1 MHSLLRRQIEKHF
14 GGIEGITDRIE
25 TFIELIDE
33 TYREF
38 DKDRELLERSLE
50 LTSKE
55 MLQVNAEMR
64 ALLRTM
70 PDLLITLD
78 SDGTVLHPPVGG
90 LADLVMPPEDLV
102 GKKIYAIPNKEAGKR
117 FRDALEKAK
126 ATSAGVTFEYSLLI
140 NGSMNV
146 YEARLFPVNS
156 HRNFVVIRN
165 ITEWVEAEAALLE
178 NKRQL
183 QKRNRELMRTKNF
196 LQGILESS
204 ADCIVTADLAGT
216 ILYAT
221 PSTKKIFGYE
231 PQEVTGKKA
240 YAVFEKGIEA
250 ARSIIEEV
258 REKGE
263 LRDRSLRVRAK
274 SGEFIDVSVSVSPMV
289 DENGALW
296 EPWE

>member
-14 GGIEGITDRIE
+14 GDIEGITDRIE

-102 GKKIYAIPNKEAGKR
+102 GKKIYAIPNKEAGKKLDR
-117 FRDALEKAK
+117 KS
-126 ATSAGVTFEYSLLI
+126 T
-140 NGSMNV
+140 
-146 YEARLFPVNS
+146 RLNS
-156 HRNFVVIRN
+156 SH
-165 ITEWVEAEAALLE
+165 
-178 NKRQL
+178 
-183 QKRNRELMRTKNF
+183 
-196 LQGILESS
+196 
-204 ADCIVTADLAGT
+204 
-216 ILYAT
+216 
-221 PSTKKIFGYE
+221 
-231 PQEVTGKKA
+231 
-240 YAVFEKGIEA
+240 
-250 ARSIIEEV
+250 
-258 REKGE
+258 
-263 LRDRSLRVRAK
+263 
-274 SGEFIDVSVSVSPMV
+274 
-289 DENGALW
+289 
-296 EPWE
+296 